1 MVSDPYLFTFSLI
14 DTGAVLFLLVYF
26 VITLSDL
33 ECDYLNAQQCCS
45 KLNVWVLPKLT
56 AHGCVTLLLLLHA
69 HWILTVA
76 NLPLAVWLSY
86 EYFTVPT
93 GNTGVF
99 DPTEI
104 HNRGQLKKHMRD
116 CMIYL
121 GYYLIF
127 FFIYLYCLI
136 ISLLQGDPLPRNDN
150 DLMEFWREQTYPS
163 AKIYTM

>member
-1 MVSDPYLFTFSLI
+1 MVSDPFLFTFSML
-14 DTGAVLFLLVYF
+14 DTGFLLFLLVYF

-45 KLNVWVLPKLT
+45 KLNMWVLPKMI
-56 AHGCVTLLLLLHA
+56 AHGFLTLLLLLHG
-69 HWILTVA
+69 HWILALA
-76 NLPLAVWLSY
+76 NLPLAVWLAY
-86 EYFTVPT
+86 EYFAVPT

-136 ISLLQGDPLPRNDN
+136 IALLQGDPVSRND
-150 DLMEFWREQTYPS
+150 DDQVEF
-163 AKIYTM
+163 